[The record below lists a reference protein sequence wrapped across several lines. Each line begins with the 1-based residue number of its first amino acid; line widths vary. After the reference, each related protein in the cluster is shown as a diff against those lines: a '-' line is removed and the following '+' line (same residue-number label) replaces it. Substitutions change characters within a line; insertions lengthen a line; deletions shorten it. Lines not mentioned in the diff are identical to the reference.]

1 MPRYDVERAILL
13 YLASRSGK
21 CATYKDLVKVVEVA
35 RASNSKDIYRAVRR
49 AVYRLRRKGY
59 VKGTWVTIQG
69 RRTKLVCL
77 RGVE

>member
-1 MPRYDVERAILL
+1 MPRFDVERAILL

-21 CATYKDLVKVVEVA
+21 CATYKDLVKVVEIA
-35 RASNSKDIYRAVRR
+35 KASNAKDLFRATRR

-59 VKGTWVTIQG
+59 VKASWVTIQG
-69 RRTKLVCL
+69 RRAKLICL